1 MLLQLQILLL
11 LLLLRWTNPIC
22 SKQCNVCFL
31 LKFCFFFCF
40 YFLQLLLFF
49 KSFHFSRVCFCY
61 VVRRVVELVLQSC
74 NSTSPG
80 IIFFRKFH
88 QEVPNTSNFLNVL
101 FFCILN
107 LLLAAAYLTKES
119 KASFFRFSF
128 WQLLFRHV
136 RKRRKAASREANGFY
151 AEYVNTKDYT
161 WIQMGSSG

>member
-1 MLLQLQILLL
+1 MLLQLQIPL

-31 LKFCFFFCF
+31 LKFCFFF

-49 KSFHFSRVCFCY
+49 KSFHSSRVCFCY
-61 VVRRVVELVLQSC
+61 VVRRVEVVVLESC

-107 LLLAAAYLTKES
+107 LLLATAYLTKGS
-119 KASFFRFSF
+119 KAGFFPFF
-128 WQLLFRHV
+128 ILAITLPP
-136 RKRRKAASREANGFY
+136 REKKEGA
-151 AEYVNTKDYT
+151 K
-161 WIQMGSSG
+161 Q